1 MKKTT
6 IISIFTAAM
15 VMATSAATYALWDTV
30 TVDSRGNTVT
40 MRNPVTVSD
49 STDEQNISADAN
61 TLNPVTVTASGTVK
75 FNVDNSDSVAKKLT
89 LKETIEASEQLVET
103 TDYSIE
109 FTGDGVSGNVDSSVT
124 DGMEEYNYT
133 ITFTESGLEK
143 LKTNSNT
150 CTVKV
155 TATLS

>member
-6 IISIFTAAM
+6 ILSIFTAAM

-49 STDEQNISADAN
+49 STDEQNISADAI

>member
-6 IISIFTAAM
+6 ILSIFTAAM

-75 FNVDNSDSVAKKLT
+75 FNVDNSDSVAKRLT

>member
-6 IISIFTAAM
+6 ILSIFTAAM

-61 TLNPVTVTASGTVK
+61 TLN
-75 FNVDNSDSVAKKLT
+75 
-89 LKETIEASEQLVET
+89 QLR
-103 TDYSIE
+103 
-109 FTGDGVSGNVDSSVT
+109 
-124 DGMEEYNYT
+124 
-133 ITFTESGLEK
+133 
-143 LKTNSNT
+143 
-150 CTVKV
+150 
-155 TATLS
+155 